1 MLFLNIQVLH
11 SVITIQ
17 DHIVMRDVCIV
28 LTTVLLLL
36 LGLIIVLGDEAFAT
50 IEIPNMTQTEPP
62 SSFTP
67 VQNVSTPTSLE
78 QLAMSGRPP
87 SNISQ
92 QLQATT
98 ITTTI

>member
-11 SVITIQ
+11 SVLTIQ

-28 LTTVLLLL
+28 ITTVLLLL
-36 LGLIIVLGDEAFAT
+36 LGLIVVLGDEAFAT
-50 IEIPNMTQTEPP
+50 IEIPNMTQTKPP

-78 QLAMSGRPP
+78 QLAMSAAA
-87 SNISQ
+87 I
-92 QLQATT
+92 
-98 ITTTI
+98 